1 MRGTTL
7 NLKNVLILHKKTTY
21 QIQAEEYK
29 DERFLKLLEEDHE
42 SIKRVRLAHE
52 EHIATIEA
60 VEKELAKRGIKFR
73 SIARADLHG
82 TVTDVDLMISVGG
95 DGTFL
100 DASHFVDSVP
110 LLGVNSSSSSSF
122 GHFCRANKDVF
133 GNVLNQ
139 IIEGKMKPE
148 KILRLELVLNGTVVP
163 EKVLNEVLVAHSN
176 PAATSRYFIDLHGHK
191 EEQRSSGI
199 WVSTAAG
206 STGSLRSAG
215 GVVQRIVDNRYQFRI
230 REACIRPGENWKHVA
245 GFVEREEPM
254 TITSMMRTGTLFI
267 DGAHIMHHF
276 VLGDEVIIRASK
288 HDLIAFVDPDVN
300 NIFGELPAVQVCN

>member
-1 MRGTTL
+1 L
-7 NLKNVLILHKKTTY
+7 NLKNVLLLHKKTTY

-29 DERFLKLLEEDHE
+29 DERFLKLLADDHE
-42 SIKRVRLAHE
+42 SIKRVRIAHD
-52 EHIATIEA
+52 EHLATIE
-60 VEKELAKRGIKFR
+60 VLEKELEKRGIKFK
-73 SIARADLHG
+73 SIARSDLHG

-122 GHFCRANKDVF
+122 GHFCRANKDLFAAVIDR
-133 GNVLNQ
+133 
-139 IIEGKMKPE
+139 IIDGSLAPE

-176 PAATSRYFIDLHGHK
+176 PAATSRYFIEINGHK
-191 EEQRSSGI
+191 EEQRSSGMWI
-199 WVSTAAG
+199 STPAG

-215 GVVQRIVDNRYQFRI
+215 GVVQRIVDNRYQFRV

-245 GFVEREEPM
+245 GFVDREDAM
-254 TITSMMRTGTLFI
+254 TIVSLMRTGTLFI

-276 VLGDEVIIRASK
+276 ALGDEVIVRASK

-300 NIFGELPAVQVCN
+300 NIFDEIAPAQVCD

>member
-1 MRGTTL
+1 M
-7 NLKNVLILHKKTTY
+7 NLKNVLLLHKKTTY

-29 DERFLKLLEEDHE
+29 DERFLKLLADDHE

-52 EHIATIEA
+52 EHLATIE
-60 VEKELAKRGIKFR
+60 VLETELSKRGIKFK
-73 SIARADLHG
+73 SIARSDLHG
-82 TVTDVDLMISVGG
+82 TVADVDLMISAGG

-122 GHFCRANKDVF
+122 GHFCRANKDSFATVIDR
-133 GNVLNQ
+133 
-139 IIEGKMKPE
+139 IIDGSMSAE
-148 KILRLELVLNGTVVP
+148 KVLRLELVLNGKVLP

-176 PAATSRYFIDLHGHK
+176 PAATSRYFIEINGHK

-199 WVSTAAG
+199 WISTPAG

-215 GVVQRIVDNRYQFRI
+215 GIVQRIVDNRYQFRI
-230 REACIRPGENWKHVA
+230 REACIKPGENWKHVA
-245 GFVEREEPM
+245 GFVDREEPM
-254 TITSMMRTGTLFI
+254 TLVSLMRTGTLFI

-276 VLGDEVIIRASK
+276 ALGDEVIVRASK

-300 NIFGELPAVQVCN
+300 NIFDEIAPAQVCD